1 MVGSN
6 TIIEIAKEESQ
17 NNGTKEVIKINFP
30 ERKDLGPQ
38 VEEPKLGKLTEVSI
52 RHIPG

>member
-6 TIIEIAKEESQ
+6 TVIEIAKEENQ

-30 ERKDLGPQ
+30 KRKDLGPQ
-38 VEEPKLGKLTEVSI
+38 VEGAKLGKLTK
-52 RHIPG
+52 RHQ